1 MSNAIE
7 YEGLVDKAKLISAVR
22 DYQMGKTR
30 RKEKRIDFNVSPP
43 KSDDRILMR
52 VITEPKAKSGYVGVD
67 TVREMSQTLGKRHY
81 DRGILISKRFTEA
94 ARSEMKHEDIEAV
107 SEGFPRFKPEQ
118 LYLVINDFISEL
130 CKAKCGK
137 VPKKESDCK
146 GYSDGNYS
154 CDIRLISD
162 DASFHLEHG
171 WISLLERDF
180 AKLLTLEEKLN
191 G

>member
-1 MSNAIE
+1 MSNVTE

-22 DYQMGKTR
+22 EYQMEKTR
-30 RKEKRIDFNVSPP
+30 RKEKRIDFTVSPP

-52 VITEPKAKSGYVGVD
+52 IITEPKAKSGYVSVD

-94 ARSEMKHEDIEAV
+94 ARREMKDEDIEV
-107 SEGFPRFKPEQ
+107 ISEGIPLFKPEQ
-118 LYLVINDFISEL
+118 LYLVINNFISEL
-130 CKAKCGK
+130 CKAKCGHI
-137 VPKKESDCK
+137 PKKESDCR

-154 CDIRLISD
+154 CNIRLISD
-162 DASFHLEHG
+162 DASFHFEHG
-171 WISLLERDF
+171 WTSLLERDF
-180 AKLLTLEEKLN
+180 AKLLTLEENLN

>member
-1 MSNAIE
+1 MSNVTE

-22 DYQMGKTR
+22 EYQMEKTR
-30 RKEKRIDFNVSPP
+30 RKEKRIDFTVLPP

-52 VITEPKAKSGYVGVD
+52 IITEPKAKSGYVSVD

-94 ARSEMKHEDIEAV
+94 ARREMKDEDIEV
-107 SEGFPRFKPEQ
+107 ISEGIPLFKPEQ
-118 LYLVINDFISEL
+118 LYLVINNFISEL
-130 CKAKCGK
+130 CKAKCGHI
-137 VPKKESDCK
+137 PKKESDCR

-154 CDIRLISD
+154 CNIRLISD
-162 DASFHLEHG
+162 DASFHFEHG
-171 WISLLERDF
+171 WTSLLERDF
-180 AKLLTLEEKLN
+180 AKLLTLEENLN

>member
-1 MSNAIE
+1 MSTLTE
-7 YEGLVDKAKLISAVR
+7 DEGLVDKAKLISVVR

-30 RKEKRIDFNVSPP
+30 RKEKRIDFTVSPP

-52 VITEPKAKSGYVGVD
+52 VITEPEAKSGYVGVD

-94 ARSEMKHEDIEAV
+94 ARGEMKRKDIEAV
-107 SEGFPRFKPEQ
+107 SEGTPRFKPEK
-118 LYLVINDFISEL
+118 LYLVINEYVSEL
-130 CKAKCGK
+130 CKAKCGH

-154 CDIRLISD
+154 CNIRLISD
-162 DASFHLEHG
+162 DAGFHFEHG
-171 WISLLERDF
+171 WTSLLERDL
-180 AKLLTLEEKLN
+180 AKLLTLEETLKA
-191 G
+191 